1 MPYEGQRGTAPD
13 GTPVVFRGG
22 KAVPIDAG
30 GLEVLGNGYRR
41 NQIGQVY
48 ETGPKGGTKM
58 ISGPTFTAAN
68 EARTQAS
75 GINQSLA
82 GIDRVDRQ
90 LKKTKDIG
98 PLGWMTNST
107 DLAVLK
113 QSVRDLQ
120 LKLKEQPY
128 NLGVLNGPDID
139 LLESIVADP
148 SQLNS
153 AVFRK
158 SIAPRL
164 ANLSSILGNTYRQ
177 QVDGFQGLGGQP
189 EALPPLYRSPSSK
202 YTPQEWGRKGEV
214 PRNAFDRSAPQAPS
228 GRSAPKSQPK
238 YKYLGPE

>member
-22 KAVPIDAG
+22 KAIPIDAG
-30 GLEVLGNGYRR
+30 GLEVLGGGYKR

-58 ISGPTFTAAN
+58 ISGPSFTAAN
-68 EARTQAS
+68 DAQKNAS

-98 PLGWMTNST
+98 PLGWITNPT
-107 DLAVLK
+107 DIAVLQ
-113 QSVRDLQ
+113 QSVRDLH

-128 NLGVLNGPDID
+128 NLGVLNGPDLD
-139 LLESIVADP
+139 LLESIVANP
-148 SQLNS
+148 AQLKS
-153 AVFRK
+153 ATFRQT
-158 SIAPRL
+158 IAPRL

-177 QVDGFQGLGGQP
+177 QSQGFAGLGGQE

-202 YTPQEWGRKGEV
+202 FTPQEWGRKGEV
-214 PRNAFDRSAPQAPS
+214 PRNAFDRSAPKSAAPAQKA
-228 GRSAPKSQPK
+228 APT